1 MNQALHDARGEA
13 LPAQPLWR
21 NRDFV
26 LAGSARFIATA
37 GMGAV
42 IISVMLHLQNLAA
55 AGRTPVAG
63 PWLVAAYLLCS
74 ALPLVLLAPWA
85 GRLADTRDSR
95 TLATASSLVS
105 AAAVAGMGLG
115 MQNLDNYLPVLFALT
130 FVLDAAQAVASP
142 TWQALLPR
150 IVGEERTPRA
160 LGTMQATI
168 MIAGMVGPAAGGLL
182 SGWGGSGLVFA
193 VASGCYLAMAAGAM
207 LIRTRR
213 GTAAERVGKD
223 RPALLDGLRLIR
235 RDGLVWALV
244 LGALFFITVGE
255 ATNVLEVFLA
265 RDELGAT
272 ETQYG
277 LLAASFSLGMAS
289 GAALAGRITTPPAR
303 LRALLVAM
311 ALTSAFLGIM
321 SLVPS
326 MELLFVAYTAMGT
339 ACGVLN
345 ACFGAI
351 AILRIPESGRGQAM
365 AIIGGLTRA
374 VSIGALALGGLLGA
388 LLPIRMSFLL
398 AGATGVL
405 AALAVAAY
413 VLPRYGSEGAAQPE
427 VPAASVPAAGSA
439 AASAASAAG
448 SAASSAAPVAGSASA
463 ASAAPAAASGGQQE
477 AVADQVPD
485 LGEEPAAEGLRIPV
499 LAPTQQRLKGTDD
512 LPDGEVAVAR

>member
-1 MNQALHDARGEA
+1 MVVKQQLHTMPGEA
-13 LPAQPLWR
+13 QAAQPLWR
-21 NRDFV
+21 NRDFL
-26 LAGSARFIATA
+26 LASSARFVATA

-55 AGRTPVAG
+55 AGQTAVAG
-63 PWLVAAYLLCS
+63 PWLVAAYLFCS

-95 TLATASSLVS
+95 TLATASSVAS

-115 MQNLDNYLPVLFALT
+115 LQYLDNYLPVLFAMT
-130 FVLDAAQAVASP
+130 FLLGAAQAVAGP

-193 VASGCYLAMAAGAM
+193 VACGCYLVMAVGAS

-213 GTAAERVGKD
+213 GTAAERVGKEN
-223 RPALLDGLRLIR
+223 PALLDGLRLLR
-235 RDGLVWALV
+235 RDGLVWPLV

-277 LLAASFSLGMAS
+277 LLAASFGLGMAS
-289 GAALAGRITTPPAR
+289 GASLAGRIKTPPLR
-303 LRALLVAM
+303 LRMLLISM
-311 ALTSAFLGIM
+311 AVTSAFLGIM
-321 SLVPS
+321 ALVPS
-326 MELLFVAYTAMGT
+326 VELLLVAYTAMGA
-339 ACGVLN
+339 ACGMLN

-365 AIIGGLTRA
+365 AILGGLTRA
-374 VSIGALALGGLLGA
+374 VAIGALALGGLLGA
-388 LLPIRMSFLL
+388 LLPVRMTFLI
-398 AGATGVL
+398 AGTGGVL
-405 AALAVAAY
+405 AALALAAY
-413 VLPRYGSEGAAQPE
+413 VLPRFGNEGAAD
-427 VPAASVPAAGSA
+427 VRASDGE
-439 AASAASAAG
+439 ASDRE
-448 SAASSAAPVAGSASA
+448 
-463 ASAAPAAASGGQQE
+463 QE
-477 AVADQVPD
+477 AVADQVRH
-485 LGEEPAAEGLRIPV
+485 LREEPAAESLGVEPFV
-499 LAPTQQRLKGTDD
+499 AAQQRLEGADD
-512 LPDGEVAVAR
+512 LPDGQVTVAR

>member
-1 MNQALHDARGEA
+1 MKQVFHNASAA
-13 LPAQPLWR
+13 SPADQPLWR
-21 NRDFV
+21 NHDFL
-26 LAGSARFIATA
+26 LASSSRFIATA

-55 AGRTPVAG
+55 AGQTPVAG
-63 PWLVAAYLLCS
+63 PWLVAAYLFCS

-95 TLATASSLVS
+95 TLATASAVVS

-115 MQNLDNYLPVLFALT
+115 MQYLDNYLPVLFAMT
-130 FVLDAAQAVASP
+130 FLLDTAQAVAGP

-182 SGWGGSGLVFA
+182 SGWGGFGLVFIA
-193 VASGCYLAMAAGAM
+193 ASGCYLAMAGGAM

-213 GTAAERVGKD
+213 GTAAERAGRE
-223 RPALLDGLRLIR
+223 RPALLDGLRHLR

-244 LGALFFITVGE
+244 IGALFFITVGE

-265 RDELGAT
+265 RDELGAS
-272 ETQYG
+272 EIQYG
-277 LLAASFSLGMAS
+277 LLAASFGLGMAS
-289 GAALAGRITTPPAR
+289 GAAFASRIRTPRAR
-303 LRALLVAM
+303 LRILLVSM

-321 SLVPS
+321 AQVPN
-326 MELLFVAYTAMGT
+326 MDLLFVAYTAMG
-339 ACGVLN
+339 ASCGVLN

-351 AILRIPESGRGQAM
+351 VILRIPESGRGQAM

-388 LLPIRMSFLL
+388 LLPIRVSFLV
-398 AGATGVL
+398 AGAAGVV

-413 VLPRYGSEGAAQPE
+413 VLPRYGGEGAAGPL
-427 VPAASVPAAGSA
+427 
-439 AASAASAAG
+439 
-448 SAASSAAPVAGSASA
+448 
-463 ASAAPAAASGGQQE
+463 AASGREQE
-477 AVADQVPD
+477 AVPDQVAH
-485 LGEEPAAEGLRIPV
+485 LGEEPAAEGLAIPV
-499 LAPTQQRLKGTDD
+499 PAPAEQRLEGADD
-512 LPDGEVAVAR
+512 LPDGEVAVTR

>member
-1 MNQALHDARGEA
+1 MKQAFHTAPGDAP
-13 LPAQPLWR
+13 PAQPLWR

-26 LAGSARFIATA
+26 LASSARFIATA

-55 AGRTPVAG
+55 AGQTAIAG

-95 TLATASSLVS
+95 TLATASSVVS

-115 MQNLDNYLPVLFALT
+115 MQYLDNYLPVLFAMT
-130 FVLDAAQAVASP
+130 FLLDTAQAVAGP

-168 MIAGMVGPAAGGLL
+168 MIASMVGPAAGGLL

-193 VASGCYLAMAAGAM
+193 VASGCYLAMGVAAM

-213 GTAAERVGKD
+213 GTAAERVGKEP
-223 RPALLDGLRLIR
+223 PALLDGLRLIR

-277 LLAASFSLGMAS
+277 LLAASFGLGMAS
-289 GAALAGRITTPPAR
+289 GAGLASRITTHRTR
-303 LRALLVAM
+303 LRALLVSM

-321 SLVPS
+321 SLVPN
-326 MELLFVAYTAMGT
+326 MELLFIAYTAMG
-339 ACGVLN
+339 ASCGMLN

-351 AILRIPESGRGQAM
+351 AIMRIPESGRGQAM
-365 AIIGGLTRA
+365 AIIGGMTRA
-374 VSIGALALGGLLGA
+374 VAIGALALGGLLGA
-388 LLPIRMSFLL
+388 LLPIRVSFLV
-398 AGATGVL
+398 AGVGGVL
-405 AALAVAAY
+405 AALAVTAY
-413 VLPRYGSEGAAQPE
+413 VLPRYGSEGAAS
-427 VPAASVPAAGSA
+427 PAVPAAGT
-439 AASAASAAG
+439 
-448 SAASSAAPVAGSASA
+448 
-463 ASAAPAAASGGQQE
+463 APAVASGGQQE
-477 AVADQVPD
+477 AVADQVPH
-485 LGEEPAAEGLRIPV
+485 LGEDAGAEGPGVPV
-499 LAPTQQRLKGTDD
+499 LAPAQERLKGADD
-512 LPDGEVAVAR
+512 LPDGQVAVAR

>member
-1 MNQALHDARGEA
+1 MKQALHTVPGDTP
-13 LPAQPLWR
+13 PAQPLWR

-26 LAGSARFIATA
+26 LASSARFIATA
-37 GMGAV
+37 GIGAV
-42 IISVMLHLQNLAA
+42 VISVMLHLQNLAA
-55 AGRTPVAG
+55 TGQTAIAG

-95 TLATASSLVS
+95 TLATASSVVS
-105 AAAVAGMGLG
+105 AAAVAAMGLG
-115 MQNLDNYLPVLFALT
+115 MQYLDNYLPVLFAMT
-130 FVLDAAQAVASP
+130 FLLDTAQAVAGP

-168 MIAGMVGPAAGGLL
+168 MIASMVGPAAGGLL

-193 VASGCYLAMAAGAM
+193 VASGCYLAMGAAAM

-213 GTAAERVGKD
+213 GTAAERVGKET
-223 RPALLDGLRLIR
+223 PALLDGLRLIR

-277 LLAASFSLGMAS
+277 LLAASFGLGMAS
-289 GAALAGRITTPPAR
+289 GAGLASRIKTPPVR
-303 LRALLVAM
+303 LRALLVSM

-321 SLVPS
+321 SLVPN
-326 MELLFVAYTAMGT
+326 MEVLFVAYTAMG
-339 ACGVLN
+339 ASCGMLN

-351 AILRIPESGRGQAM
+351 AIMRIPESGRGQAM

-374 VSIGALALGGLLGA
+374 VAIGALALGGLLGA
-388 LLPIRMSFLL
+388 LLPIRVSFLV
-398 AGATGVL
+398 AGAGGVL
-405 AALAVAAY
+405 AALAVTAY
-413 VLPRYGSEGAAQPE
+413 VLPRYGSEGAAGSS
-427 VPAASVPAAGSA
+427 APAAGT
-439 AASAASAAG
+439 
-448 SAASSAAPVAGSASA
+448 
-463 ASAAPAAASGGQQE
+463 APAAASGGQQE
-477 AVADQVPD
+477 AVADQVPHV
-485 LGEEPAAEGLRIPV
+485 GEKAGAEASRVPAV
-499 LAPTQQRLKGTDD
+499 APAQQRLKGSDD

>member
-1 MNQALHDARGEA
+1 MKQTAPGDAP
-13 LPAQPLWR
+13 PAQPLWR

-26 LAGSARFIATA
+26 LASSARFIATA

-55 AGRTPVAG
+55 AGQTAIAG

-95 TLATASSLVS
+95 TLATASAVVS

-115 MQNLDNYLPVLFALT
+115 MQYLDNYLPVLFAMT
-130 FVLDAAQAVASP
+130 FLLDTAQAVAGP

-168 MIAGMVGPAAGGLL
+168 MIASMVGPAAGGLL

-213 GTAAERVGKD
+213 GTAAERVGKEP
-223 RPALLDGLRLIR
+223 PALLNGLRLIR

-277 LLAASFSLGMAS
+277 LLAASFGLGMAS
-289 GAALAGRITTPPAR
+289 GAGLASRITSHPTR
-303 LRALLVAM
+303 LRALLVSM

-321 SLVPS
+321 SLVPN
-326 MELLFVAYTAMGT
+326 MELLFIAYTAMG
-339 ACGVLN
+339 ASCGMLN

-351 AILRIPESGRGQAM
+351 AIMRIPESGRGQAM
-365 AIIGGLTRA
+365 AIIGGMTRA
-374 VSIGALALGGLLGA
+374 VAIGALALGGLLGA
-388 LLPIRMSFLL
+388 LLPIRVSFLV
-398 AGATGVL
+398 AGVGGVL
-405 AALAVAAY
+405 AALVVTAY
-413 VLPRYGSEGAAQPE
+413 VLPRYGSEGAAS
-427 VPAASVPAAGSA
+427 PAVPAAGT
-439 AASAASAAG
+439 
-448 SAASSAAPVAGSASA
+448 
-463 ASAAPAAASGGQQE
+463 APAAASGGQQE
-477 AVADQVPD
+477 AVADQVPH
-485 LGEEPAAEGLRIPV
+485 LGEDAGAEGPGVPV
-499 LAPTQQRLKGTDD
+499 LAPAQERLKGADD
-512 LPDGEVAVAR
+512 LPDGQVAVAR

>member
-1 MNQALHDARGEA
+1 MKQTLHN
-13 LPAQPLWR
+13 LPGSSVAAQPLWR

-26 LAGSARFIATA
+26 LASSARFIATA

-55 AGRTPVAG
+55 AGQTAVAG

-95 TLATASSLVS
+95 TLATASSVLS

-115 MQNLDNYLPVLFALT
+115 MQYLDNYLPVLFAMT
-130 FVLDAAQAVASP
+130 FLLDTAQAVAGP

-193 VASGCYLAMAAGAM
+193 AASACYLAMALGAL

-213 GTAAERVGKD
+213 GTAAERAGKD
-223 RPALLDGLRLIR
+223 KPALLDGLRLIR

-265 RDELGAT
+265 RDELGAS

-277 LLAASFSLGMAS
+277 LLAASFGLGMAS
-289 GAALAGRITTPPAR
+289 GAALASRIKTPPAR
-303 LRALLVAM
+303 LRALLASM

-321 SLVPS
+321 ALVPS
-326 MELLFVAYTAMGT
+326 VELLFVAYTAMGA

-365 AIIGGLTRA
+365 AIIGGMTRA

-388 LLPIRMSFLL
+388 LLPIRMSFLV
-398 AGATGVL
+398 AGVAGVL
-405 AALAVAAY
+405 VALAVTVY
-413 VLPRYGSEGAAQPE
+413 VLPRHGSDGAA
-427 VPAASVPAAGSA
+427 VPAGGGATAAAGSA
-439 AASAASAAG
+439 PLAT
-448 SAASSAAPVAGSASA
+448 
-463 ASAAPAAASGGQQE
+463 SGGQQE
-477 AVADQVPD
+477 AVADQVAH
-485 LGEEPAAEGLRIPV
+485 LAEEAGAEGFPVPV
-499 LAPTQQRLKGTDD
+499 LAPAQERLEGADD
-512 LPDGEVAVAR
+512 LTDGQVAVAR

>member
-1 MNQALHDARGEA
+1 MTLHSAAEYLLIMKRVLHNQQAAAGA
-13 LPAQPLWR
+13 AQPLWR

-26 LAGSARFIATA
+26 LASGARFIATA

-55 AGRTPVAG
+55 AGQTAIAG

-95 TLATASSLVS
+95 TLATASSVVS

-115 MQNLDNYLPVLFALT
+115 MQYLDNYLPVLFAMT
-130 FVLDAAQAVASP
+130 FLLDTAQAVAGP

-150 IVGEERTPRA
+150 IVGEARTPRA

-193 VASGCYLAMAAGAM
+193 VASGCYLAMGAGAM

-213 GTAAERVGKD
+213 GTAAERVGKED
-223 RPALLDGLRLIR
+223 PALLDGLRLIR

-265 RDELGAT
+265 RDVLGAT

-277 LLAASFSLGMAS
+277 LLAASFGLGMAS
-289 GAALAGRITTPPAR
+289 GAGLASRIGTPPTR
-303 LRALLVAM
+303 LRALLVSM
-311 ALTSAFLGIM
+311 ALTSALLGIM
-321 SLVPS
+321 SLVPN
-326 MELLFVAYTAMGT
+326 MELLFVAYTAMGVT
-339 ACGVLN
+339 CGVLN

-351 AILRIPESGRGQAM
+351 AIMRIPETGRGQAM
-365 AIIGGLTRA
+365 AIIGGMTRA
-374 VSIGALALGGLLGA
+374 VTIGALALGGLLGA
-388 LLPIRMSFLL
+388 LLPIRVSFLV
-398 AGATGVL
+398 AGVGGVL
-405 AALAVAAY
+405 AALAVTAY
-413 VLPRYGSEGAAQPE
+413 VLPRYGREGAAAA
-427 VPAASVPAAGSA
+427 VPAAATLGAATSVDG
-439 AASAASAAG
+439 
-448 SAASSAAPVAGSASA
+448 
-463 ASAAPAAASGGQQE
+463 AAASGGQQE
-477 AVADQVPD
+477 AVADQVPHF
-485 LGEEPAAEGLRIPV
+485 GEESGAEGPGVPV
-499 LAPTQQRLKGTDD
+499 LAPAQERLQGTGD
-512 LPDGEVAVAR
+512 LPDGQVAVAR

>member
-1 MNQALHDARGEA
+1 MKQTLHKMPGDSETG
-13 LPAQPLWR
+13 QPLWR

-26 LAGSARFIATA
+26 LAGGARFIATA

-55 AGRTPVAG
+55 AGQTAVAG

-95 TLATASSLVS
+95 TLATASSVVS

-115 MQNLDNYLPVLFALT
+115 MQYLDNYLPALFAMT
-130 FVLDAAQAVASP
+130 FLLDTAQAVAGP

-193 VASGCYLAMAAGAM
+193 VASACYLAMALGAL

-223 RPALLDGLRLIR
+223 KPALLDGLRLIR

-265 RDELGAT
+265 RDELGAS

-277 LLAASFSLGMAS
+277 LLAASFGLGMAS
-289 GAALAGRITTPPAR
+289 GAALASRIKTPPTR
-303 LRALLVAM
+303 LRALLASM

-321 SLVPS
+321 ALVPTV
-326 MELLFVAYTAMGT
+326 ELLFVAYTAMGA

-365 AIIGGLTRA
+365 AIIGGMTRA

-388 LLPIRMSFLL
+388 LLPIRVSFLV
-398 AGATGVL
+398 AGVGGVL
-405 AALAVAAY
+405 VALAVTVY
-413 VLPRYGSEGAAQPE
+413 VLPRYGSDGAAE
-427 VPAASVPAAGSA
+427 PAVAADDAAATRAAGA
-439 AASAASAAG
+439 
-448 SAASSAAPVAGSASA
+448 
-463 ASAAPAAASGGQQE
+463 AAPAVSGGQQE
-477 AVADQVPD
+477 AVADQVSH
-485 LGEEPAAEGLRIPV
+485 LGEETGAEGLRRPSPRPRPA
-499 LAPTQQRLKGTDD
+499 APRG
-512 LPDGEVAVAR
+512 RR

>member
-1 MNQALHDARGEA
+1 MKQALHTAPGDAA
-13 LPAQPLWR
+13 PAQPLWR

-26 LAGSARFIATA
+26 LASSARFIATA

-42 IISVMLHLQNLAA
+42 LISVMLHLQNLAA
-55 AGRTPVAG
+55 AGHTAVAG
-63 PWLVAAYLLCS
+63 PWLVAAYLFCS

-105 AAAVAGMGLG
+105 AAAVAAMGLG
-115 MQNLDNYLPVLFALT
+115 MQYVDNYLPVLFAMT
-130 FVLDAAQAVASP
+130 FLLDTAQAVASP

-168 MIAGMVGPAAGGLL
+168 MIASMVGPAAGGLL

-193 VASGCYLAMAAGAM
+193 VASGCYLAMGAAAM

-213 GTAAERVGKD
+213 GTAAERVGKET
-223 RPALLDGLRLIR
+223 PALLDGLRLIR

-277 LLAASFSLGMAS
+277 LLAASFGLGMAS
-289 GAALAGRITTPPAR
+289 GAGLASRIKTPPVR
-303 LRALLVAM
+303 LRALLVSM
-311 ALTSAFLGIM
+311 ALTSAFLGVM
-321 SLVPS
+321 SLVPN
-326 MELLFVAYTAMGT
+326 MEVLFVAYTAMG
-339 ACGVLN
+339 ASCGMLN

-351 AILRIPESGRGQAM
+351 AIMRIPESGRGQAM

-374 VSIGALALGGLLGA
+374 VAIGALALGGLLGA
-388 LLPIRMSFLL
+388 LLPIRMSFLV
-398 AGATGVL
+398 AGAGGVL
-405 AALAVAAY
+405 AALAVTAY
-413 VLPRYGSEGAAQPE
+413 VLPRYGSEDAAGP
-427 VPAASVPAAGSA
+427 SVPAAGT
-439 AASAASAAG
+439 
-448 SAASSAAPVAGSASA
+448 
-463 ASAAPAAASGGQQE
+463 APAAASGGQQE
-477 AVADQVPD
+477 AVADQVSHV
-485 LGEEPAAEGLRIPV
+485 GEEAGAETPGVPAV
-499 LAPTQQRLKGTDD
+499 APAQQRLKGADD

>member
-1 MNQALHDARGEA
+1 MKEMLDTAFRRRSTLLFMKQILHNLPGESRA
-13 LPAQPLWR
+13 AQPLWR
-21 NRDFV
+21 NRDFL
-26 LAGSARFIATA
+26 LASSARFIATA

-55 AGRTPVAG
+55 AGQTAVAG

-95 TLATASSLVS
+95 TLATASSVVS

-115 MQNLDNYLPVLFALT
+115 MQYLDNYLPVLFAMT
-130 FVLDAAQAVASP
+130 FLLDTAQAVAGP

-193 VASGCYLAMAAGAM
+193 VASACYLAMGVGAM

-213 GTAAERVGKD
+213 GTAAERAGKD
-223 RPALLDGLRLIR
+223 KPALLDGLRLIR

-277 LLAASFSLGMAS
+277 LLAASFGLGMAS
-289 GAALAGRITTPPAR
+289 GRGACQPDQDPANPPAR
-303 LRALLVAM
+303 AAGLDGPDLGLPGNHGPGAERGAAVRGLHGHGGRLRGAERVLRGDCDPADPGKRTRPGDGDHRRPDPGRLHRGAG
-311 ALTSAFLGIM
+311 AGRAARRPAPHPG
-321 SLVPS
+321 
-326 MELLFVAYTAMGT
+326 ELPGHR
-339 ACGVLN
+339 G
-345 ACFGAI
+345 
-351 AILRIPESGRGQAM
+351 GRGP
-365 AIIGGLTRA
+365 GGPGRD
-374 VSIGALALGGLLGA
+374 
-388 LLPIRMSFLL
+388 R
-398 AGATGVL
+398 
-405 AALAVAAY
+405 Y
-413 VLPRYGSEGAAQPE
+413 VLPRLRQRGRSGPGSRRRGRRGGRRP
-427 VPAASVPAAGSA
+427 PSAG
-439 AASAASAAG
+439 
-448 SAASSAAPVAGSASA
+448 
-463 ASAAPAAASGGQQE
+463 
-477 AVADQVPD
+477 
-485 LGEEPAAEGLRIPV
+485 
-499 LAPTQQRLKGTDD
+499 
-512 LPDGEVAVAR
+512 

>member
-1 MNQALHDARGEA
+1 MKQVFHKAPGESVA
-13 LPAQPLWR
+13 AQPLWR
-21 NRDFV
+21 SPDFL
-26 LAGSARFIATA
+26 LASSSRFIAQA

-55 AGRTPVAG
+55 AGQTPVSG

-95 TLATASSLVS
+95 TLATATAVVS
-105 AAAVAGMGLG
+105 AAAVAGMGLA
-115 MQNLDNYLPVLFALT
+115 MQHLDNYLPVLFAMT
-130 FVLDAAQAVASP
+130 FLLDTAQAVAGP

-168 MIAGMVGPAAGGLL
+168 MVAAMVGPAAGGLL

-193 VASGCYLAMAAGAM
+193 VASCCYLAMAAGAM

-213 GTAAERVGKD
+213 GTAAERAGKE
-223 RPALLDGLRLIR
+223 RPALLDGLRHLR

-244 LGALFFITVGE
+244 IGALFFITVGE

-272 ETQYG
+272 EMQYG
-277 LLAASFSLGMAS
+277 LLAASFGLGMAS
-289 GAALAGRITTPPAR
+289 GAALASRIRTPQAR
-303 LRALLVAM
+303 LRVLLVSR

-321 SLVPS
+321 AQVPN
-326 MELLFVAYTAMGT
+326 MELLFVAYTAMG
-339 ACGVLN
+339 ASCGVLN

-351 AILRIPESGRGQAM
+351 VILRIPESGRGQAM

-388 LLPIRMSFLL
+388 LLPIRVSFLV
-398 AGATGVL
+398 AGAAGVV

-413 VLPRYGSEGAAQPE
+413 VLPRYGSGDAAGP
-427 VPAASVPAAGSA
+427 VVPAAGAAPKHPLAVSA
-439 AASAASAAG
+439 STAGAAS
-448 SAASSAAPVAGSASA
+448 V
-463 ASAAPAAASGGQQE
+463 GQQE
-477 AVADQVPD
+477 AVADQVSHF
-485 LGEEPAAEGLRIPV
+485 GKEPAAEGLAVPF
-499 LAPTQQRLKGTDD
+499 LAPAQQRLEGADD
-512 LPDGEVAVAR
+512 LPDGQVAVAR